1 MAIDWRRPHCKV
13 KRALPHRG
21 RVACKINV
29 VNSPPTCKKMVGKSA
44 HPGPEESLIISML
57 RQARL
62 NLSDPQQQKRLMR

>member
-1 MAIDWRRPHCKV
+1 MRPHES
-13 KRALPHRG
+13 RMAFQL
-21 RVACKINV
+21 
-29 VNSPPTCKKMVGKSA
+29 VGKSA